1 LAGCIIEI
9 DTQLR
14 LAEGEV
20 VMNQSDNRQQELLG
34 LVAKIGI
41 VAIAGATIYLL
52 GRLYLEAYYRYF
64 GIAPGALV
72 FSTED
77 YMFSCL
83 NIVLMVV
90 GIAFWIWFASKDVSS
105 EKLFLNSTSNR
116 WQDGLKDILKGIL
129 FMFVPIAVIFAMME
143 GGLSGWMVAKAKGL
157 LGLVAGFGIGM
168 SFFYFCDL
176 IEYMC
181 RYYKVKWSM
190 RNLFTPYQFVFLAVF
205 VFALLPSLSSSLA
218 RWAAFVEFQDFPQV
232 TVISSDAL
240 PLEMQTS
247 EEVGDNH
254 RVTGKLLIVNND
266 MAYVFKSDGNEPSK
280 AAVEFPKS
288 GKVYAIRFS
297 DIQYMIQYP
306 VDSSDNS
313 TGEIGK

>member
-1 LAGCIIEI
+1 
-9 DTQLR
+9 
-14 LAEGEV
+14 
-20 VMNQSDNRQQELLG
+20 MNQSGNRQQELLW

-41 VAIAGATIYLL
+41 VAIAGAAIYLL
-52 GRLYLEAYYRYF
+52 GRLYLEAYYSYF
-64 GIAPGALV
+64 GIAPGALS

-83 NIVLMVV
+83 NVILMVV
-90 GIAFWIWFASKDVSS
+90 GIAFWIWVASKEVSS
-105 EKLFLNSTSNR
+105 DELWFYSTSNR
-116 WQDGLKDILKGIL
+116 WQDWLKDILRGL
-129 FMFVPIAVIFAMME
+129 FFMLVPMFVIYAMLE
-143 GGLSGWMVAKAKGL
+143 GELSGWIVARAKGL
-157 LGLVAGFGIGM
+157 LGLMAGFGIGM
-168 SFFYFCDL
+168 AFLYLCDL

-190 RNLFTPYQFVFLAVF
+190 RNLFRPYQFVFLAVF

-218 RWAAFVEFQDFPQV
+218 RWAAFVEFQDLPQV
-232 TVISSDAL
+232 TIISDAL

-247 EEVGDNH
+247 AEVGDNH

-288 GKVYAIRFS
+288 GRVYAIRFS

-306 VDSSDNS
+306 VNSSDNS
-313 TGEIGK
+313 TDKIRK